1 MAPVPKRIVGAREP
15 FPGNINVTPL
25 PHEPP
30 IRSRPIL
37 QTHPSM
43 PSVTVQTKLP
53 YTSSHHH
60 TGDSFNWPVFLL
72 FLFLSASLGV
82 VLSKWGWNKITG
94 KIWKMSSGWDSPLV
108 DEDEEELLQE
118 TSEEDTT
125 PKDTTHTVSI
135 NEIQTPS
142 SDIDQTP
149 VEEWICSHTRGV

>member
-1 MAPVPKRIVGAREP
+1 MAPVPKRIVEVREP

-43 PSVTVQTKLP
+43 PSVTVHIKMP
-53 YTSSHHH
+53 YTSSHHY

-72 FLFLSASLGV
+72 FLILSASLGV

-94 KIWKMSSGWDSPLV
+94 KIWKMLSGWDSPLV
-108 DEDEEELLQE
+108 DEDEEELLPE
-118 TSEEDTT
+118 TSEEDTAR
-125 PKDTTHTVSI
+125 KDTTHSVLV
-135 NEIQTPS
+135 NEVQSLS